1 MSVLLPRVGVRPVLD
16 RGLRR
21 ESAQARPTVTEL
33 PRPASTST
41 EQPATA
47 QRALLVGSSGGHL
60 AQLLALEPWWSA
72 GERSWVTFRTS
83 DAVSQLDGEV
93 VDFAYSPTT
102 RNVPNLIRNFWVA
115 WRVLRKRRPDVV
127 VTTGAAVAIPFFVIA
142 RLLGIQTIY
151 VEVYDRLTS
160 RTVSGR
166 VCRPLASAFLVQWP
180 EQQKLYPGSRV
191 IGCLL

>member
-1 MSVLLPRVGVRPVLD
+1 MSVLLPRIGVRPVPD
-16 RGLRR
+16 RSTRR
-21 ESAQARPTVTEL
+21 ESVVASAPRVEQAS
-33 PRPASTST
+33 PASTSET
-41 EQPATA
+41 LPAVQ

-72 GERSWVTFRTS
+72 GERSWVTFRSS
-83 DAVSQLDGEV
+83 DAISQLDGEV

-115 WRVLRKRRPDVV
+115 WRVLRKRRPEVV
-127 VTTGAAVAIPFFVIA
+127 VSTGAAVAIPFFVIG

-180 EQQKLYPGSRV
+180 EQQKLYRGSRV

>member
-16 RGLRR
+16 RGVRR
-21 ESAQARPTVTEL
+21 ESVQRQATVTEL
-33 PRPASTST
+33 PRPAQAQAA
-41 EQPATA
+41 EPATT

-60 AQLLALEPWWSA
+60 AQLLALEPWWGA

-83 DAVSQLDGEV
+83 DAVSQLEGEV

-127 VTTGAAVAIPFFVIA
+127 VTTGAAVAIPFFVLG